1 MLCNKALH
9 RSHGITA
16 AAAHTRVA
24 SRTLMTAAPRKSRPT
39 CLTYGA
45 TSACLLHARRRGL
58 ATHASSEPQSI
69 AVIGGGIT
77 GLTTAHFL
85 AKSVPVGTK
94 ITVYEASDRIGGWLD
109 TQKVEFEQNGQKSVV
124 QFERGPR
131 TLRSYA
137 RDTWKMDD
145 LVLFTLLNDLDI
157 MPSFRPGGTRY
168 VRIDG
173 NITAVTPKNMIKLLW
188 KPMLKGFWR
197 MKRNRLGTF
206 ADRSDKRLPKDMS
219 VGEFLRMA
227 AGESRTVDQFASAVL
242 HGIWGGDIDRLS
254 MQSVM
259 PKPWHNYWLKE
270 PLPHLAHLPAH
281 ELALVTQLLTEEV
294 RDMVKLSHQG
304 ALIAFPEGMGSIPKA
319 MAKSLRDKPN
329 VEIKLGQS
337 ISKVEFDSAARKVMR
352 KNDVE
357 TFRCLPSLST
367 ADGASPAAYDKVI
380 STINSKHLF
389 RLAPKHLPALA
400 STESVTITAVNVW
413 YPKEGLNHPYQ
424 GLGYLLPRHDNS
436 SNDLDGLLGVFFDSD
451 ALPKP
456 FDEPNGTKMFVLMKG
471 TYAEEDAKAKVREIL
486 HDHLGID
493 PDERCIM
500 LARTN
505 KDCIPQHHV
514 GHRELM
520 ARADGEL
527 SAAFNGQ
534 LAVAGPSYSAVGV
547 VGSMRA
553 GYDMATQV
561 TDPGKAAVGDTGLAR
576 FRGDE
581 KLQAVDRHGLQGVGR
596 LIPDRVSK
604 IVQWLR

>member
-1 MLCNKALH
+1 MFCNKALQ

-16 AAAHTRVA
+16 AAASTRVA
-24 SRTLMTAAPRKSRPT
+24 SRSLMTVAPRKLRST
-39 CLTYGA
+39 WSTYGA
-45 TSACLLHARRRGL
+45 APACTSPTHPRGL
-58 ATHASSEPQSI
+58 ATHATGEPENI

-77 GLTTAHFL
+77 GLTTAHYL
-85 AKSVPVGTK
+85 AKSVPEGTK
-94 ITVYEASDRIGGWLD
+94 ITLYEASDRLGGWLD
-109 TQKVEFEQNGQKSVV
+109 TQKVEFEQNGHKSVV

-145 LVLFTLLNDLDI
+145 LVLFNLLNDLGI

-173 NITAVTPKNMIKLLW
+173 NILAVTPKNMVKLLW

-206 ADRSDKRLPKDMS
+206 ADHGDRRPPKDMS
-219 VGEFLRMA
+219 VGDFLRMA
-227 AGESRTVDQFASAVL
+227 AGESRTIDQFASAVL

-259 PKPWHNYWLKE
+259 PKPWYNYWYKE
-270 PLPHLAHLPAH
+270 PLPDLCHLPEH
-281 ELALVTQLLTEEV
+281 EVALVTQLLSEEV

-304 ALIAFPEGMGSIPKA
+304 ALIAFPEGMSSVPKA
-319 MAKSLRDKPN
+319 IAKSLEGKPN

-337 ISKVEFDSAARKVMR
+337 ISSVQYDAAARKV
-352 KNDVE
+352 
-357 TFRCLPSLST
+357 TLST
-367 ADGASPAAYDKVI
+367 GDSTAPAAYDKVI

-389 RLAPKHLPALA
+389 RLAPKHLPSLA

-413 YPKEGLNHPYQ
+413 YPKEGLNQPYE

-436 SNDLDGLLGVFFDSD
+436 NNDLDGLLGVFFDSD

-471 TYAEEDAKAKVREIL
+471 TYSEEDAKSKVREIL
-486 HDHLGID
+486 HDHLDID
-493 PDERCIM
+493 PDEKCIM

-514 GHRELM
+514 GHRDLM

-527 SAAFNGQ
+527 AAAFNGQ

-553 GYDMATQV
+553 GYDIATQV
-561 TDPGKAAVGDTGLAR
+561 TKPGKAPVGDTGLAR
-576 FRGDE
+576 FRGDDVA
-581 KLQAVDRHGLQGVGR
+581 KMQAVGRFGLQGVGR
-596 LIPDRVSK
+596 LIPERVSK
-604 IVQWLR
+604 VMQWLR

>member
-1 MLCNKALH
+1 MFCNKALY

-16 AAAHTRVA
+16 TAGLTRAAAR
-24 SRTLMTAAPRKSRPT
+24 SLMTVAPRKTRSIGSA
-39 CLTYGA
+39 YGTA
-45 TSACLLHARRRGL
+45 VAHALPAHRRGL
-58 ATHASSEPQSI
+58 ATHTTGEPQSI

-85 AKSVPVGTK
+85 AKSVPAGTK
-94 ITVYEASDRIGGWLD
+94 ITIYEASDRLGGWLD
-109 TQKVEFEQNGQKSVV
+109 TQRVEFEQNGQKSVV

-145 LVLFTLLNDLDI
+145 LVLFTLLNDLNI

-168 VRIDG
+168 VRVDG
-173 NITAVTPKNMIKLLW
+173 KITAVTPKNMLKLLW

-206 ADRSDKRLPKDMS
+206 ADRGDRRPPKDMS

-259 PKPWHNYWLKE
+259 PKPWYNYWYKE
-270 PLPHLAHLPAH
+270 PLPDLCHLPEH
-281 ELALVTQLLTEEV
+281 EVALATQLLSEEV

-304 ALIAFPEGMGSIPKA
+304 ALIAFPEGMGSVPKA
-319 MAKSLRDKPN
+319 IAKSLEDKPN
-329 VEIKLGQS
+329 VEIKLGRS
-337 ISKVEFDSAARKVMR
+337 ITSVQFDSAARQV
-352 KNDVE
+352 
-357 TFRCLPSLST
+357 TLST
-367 ADGASPAAYDKVI
+367 ADGALPPAYDKVI

-413 YPKEGLNHPYQ
+413 YPKEGLNEPYK

-436 SNDLDGLLGVFFDSD
+436 NNDLDGLLGVFFDSD

-471 TYAEEDAKAKVREIL
+471 TYGEEEAKAKVREIL

-493 PDERCIM
+493 PDEKCIM

-520 ARADGEL
+520 ARANDEL
-527 SAAFNGQ
+527 AAAFNGQ

-553 GYDMATQV
+553 GYDIATQV
-561 TDPGKAAVGDTGLAR
+561 TNPGKAPVGDTGLAR
-576 FRGDE
+576 FRADE
-581 KLQAVDRHGLQGVGR
+581 KLQAVGRFGLQGIGR
-596 LIPDRVSK
+596 LIPERVSK
-604 IVQWLR
+604 MVQWLR